1 MDSRRNVLKKMLV
14 GTATAAVVP
23 GTASAALE
31 AAASS
36 AENAGR
42 SALSRGLPL
51 PSGAAPWWLVAPLAV
66 GSPLKYG
73 WYVADLSAV
82 ERGASVLTLA
92 HTNGKRAKIHLCGH
106 AGAPRGVAHT
116 ALVDLVLM
124 DGGSGSFRTDE
135 KLGRVVLGMAE
146 LVRRNEVRED
156 ADLGAVA
163 AMMSHEDRVG
173 VFGPES
179 LV

>member
-23 GTASAALE
+23 GTASAALQ
-31 AAASS
+31 AVAPS

-51 PSGAAPWWLVAPLAV
+51 PAGAAPWWLVAPLAV

-73 WYVADLSAV
+73 WYVADLGAV
-82 ERGASVLTLA
+82 ERGAAVLTLA
-92 HTNGKRAKIHLCGH
+92 HTNGKRAKLHLCGH
-106 AGAPRGVAHT
+106 AGNPRGVAHSD
-116 ALVDLVLM
+116 LLDLVLM

-135 KLGRVVLGMAE
+135 KLGRVVLGLAD
-146 LVRRNEVRED
+146 LVRRNELRAD
-156 ADLGAVA
+156 ADMSAVA
-163 AMMSHEDRVG
+163 NMMSHEERVG
-173 VFGPES
+173 AFGPES